1 MIPPPAQ
8 VARFALGGDQ
18 FGLDIMLI
26 KEIIEPQTIKP
37 VPHSPRFIDGVI
49 EVRGAVIPA
58 MELSKRFGTPP
69 APDPLEKRFIIVSIA
84 GKLLAL
90 GVDAVTEIVRI
101 EPKAYRPVPSLLKRP
116 ETRCFTGVARAG
128 RELILVVDLPG
139 LLRSEEEFN
148 LSEIKAIAAESGAA
162 LSAQEPARP

>member
-18 FGLDIMLI
+18 FGIDIMLI
-26 KEIIEPQTIKP
+26 KEIIEPQPVKP
-37 VPHSPRFIDGVI
+37 VPYSPRFIDGVI
-49 EVRGAVIPA
+49 EVRGAVIPS

-69 APDPLEKRFIIVSIA
+69 PADPLEKRFIIVSIA

-90 GVDAVTEIVRI
+90 GVDAVSEIVRI
-101 EPKAYRPVPSLLKRP
+101 DPKAYRPVPSLMKKP

-128 RELILVVDLPG
+128 RDLILVVDLPG
-139 LLRSEEEFN
+139 LLRSEEEFK
-148 LSEIKAIAAESGAA
+148 LSEIKAIATETNAA
-162 LSAQEPARP
+162 IPPPEAARP